1 MGYQIT
7 TPEVAYWVPNCF
19 WAIPHPFG
27 VTPEVCA
34 LLGIAELVL
43 CPLKVWQLHRSRPL
57 AMGPSQAGDH
67 DPGPCLVKL
76 LNFRG
81 VQHRPGNT

>member
-27 VTPEVCA
+27 VSPEVCV
-34 LLGIAELVL
+34 LLGIAKPVL
-43 CPLKVWQLHRSRPL
+43 CPLKVWQLHRSRPGP
-57 AMGPSQAGDH
+57 MGPSQARVGGAKVTKN
-67 DPGPCLVKL
+67 DPSWGPS
-76 LNFRG
+76 
-81 VQHRPGNT
+81 RPRIKVI